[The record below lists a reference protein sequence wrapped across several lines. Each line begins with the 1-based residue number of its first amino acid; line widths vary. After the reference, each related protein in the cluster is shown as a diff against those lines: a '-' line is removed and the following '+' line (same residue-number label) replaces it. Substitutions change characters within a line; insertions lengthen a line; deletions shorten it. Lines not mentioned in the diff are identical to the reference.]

1 MGHGDE
7 ILSLE
12 RLIETGR
19 FSRRTLGWLI
29 TKERIARLDQL
40 ARLTRKELLSMP
52 GIGPGNLARLEA
64 LLAEYNLSLSP
75 APAKARKRK

>member
-1 MGHGDE
+1 MGRGDDN
-7 ILSLE
+7 LSLE

-19 FSRRTLGWLI
+19 FSRRALGWLI
-29 TKERIARLDQL
+29 TKERITRLDQL

-64 LLAEYNLSLSP
+64 ILADHNLSLSP
-75 APAKARKRK
+75 SQSKTRKHK